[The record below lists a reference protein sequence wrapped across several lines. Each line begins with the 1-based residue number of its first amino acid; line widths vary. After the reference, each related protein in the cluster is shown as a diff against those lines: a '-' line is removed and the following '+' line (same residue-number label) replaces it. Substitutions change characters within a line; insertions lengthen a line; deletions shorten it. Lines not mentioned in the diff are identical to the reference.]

1 MIDEAKMFKALGD
14 NNRLSIFKMISS
26 GEICACRILENL
38 HISQP
43 TLSRHMK
50 VLVDSGLIKARK
62 DAQWMRYSLNEEAVR
77 DLDSF
82 FKKILKP
89 DMVSSI
95 E

>member
-14 NNRLSIFKMISS
+14 NNRLSIFKMISN
-26 GEICACRILENL
+26 GEICACKILENL